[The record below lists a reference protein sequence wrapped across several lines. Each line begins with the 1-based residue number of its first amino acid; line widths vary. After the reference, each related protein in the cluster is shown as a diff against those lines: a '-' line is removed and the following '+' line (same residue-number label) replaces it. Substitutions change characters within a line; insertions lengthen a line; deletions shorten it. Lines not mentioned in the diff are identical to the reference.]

1 MMRMR
6 LEPVLLSLLVV
17 SAAAAPMARAQA
29 ADPHDHAAGEPTP
42 GPAPGEQIKDF
53 SVQTLTGSTQPVVI
67 SKTQPTVILFFSS
80 GCPVCRRMLPIWNE
94 QLTKK
99 PKNLTVLGL
108 LTDREPPEFFNMFPV
123 SFPVVRASRELMA
136 SFKVARVPMTIR
148 IKPGGI
154 VESTAVG
161 ILDPIKLGEM
171 FRP

>member
-17 SAAAAPMARAQA
+17 SAATAPRARAQA
-29 ADPHDHAAGEPTP
+29 ADSHDHPAGEPAP
-42 GPAPGEQIKDF
+42 GPAPGEQLQDF
-53 SVQTLTGSTQPVVI
+53 TVQTLTGSTQPVAF
-67 SKTQPTVILFFSS
+67 SKTQPTVIMFFSS

-99 PKNLTVLGL
+99 PKNLTVLAL

-123 SFPVVRASRELMA
+123 TFPVARASRELMER
-136 SFKVARVPMTIR
+136 FKVARVPMTIR
-148 IKPGGI
+148 VKPGGI